1 MLITASQYPQ
11 FSDTTLESL
20 TLSLAKKILEVQK
33 SPSLNLTNDTI
44 ITITEN
50 LTDEVCNV
58 TLTGLQGVI
67 VDGVITVKNYFGFNF
82 TDGIGDYPY
91 DRTNLVDAFFHVL
104 MYHQKHELMI
114 AKNPGS
120 KQCLDYDLTNV
131 TEMNQTQPLI
141 INCSLTDYPINVN
154 NSNSSTSAKQYLI

>member
-67 VDGVITVKNYFGFNF
+67 VDGVITVKNYFAFNF

-104 MYHQKHELMI
+104 MYHQK
-114 AKNPGS
+114 
-120 KQCLDYDLTNV
+120 
-131 TEMNQTQPLI
+131 
-141 INCSLTDYPINVN
+141 
-154 NSNSSTSAKQYLI
+154 

>member
-67 VDGVITVKNYFGFNF
+67 VDGVITVKNYFAFNF

-91 DRTNLVDAFFHVL
+91 DRTNLVDAFFHIL

-154 NSNSSTSAKQYLI
+154 NSNSSTSAKQYLT

>member
-67 VDGVITVKNYFGFNF
+67 VDGVITVKNYFAFNF
-82 TDGIGDYPY
+82 TDGIGEYPY

-154 NSNSSTSAKQYLI
+154 NSNSSTSAKNYLI

>member
-20 TLSLAKKILEVQK
+20 TLNLAKKILEVQK

-44 ITITEN
+44 IKIDEN
-50 LTDEVCNV
+50 LTNETCNV
-58 TLTGLQGVI
+58 TLTGLQGTI
-67 VDGVITVKNYFGFNF
+67 VNGVITVKNYFGFNF
-82 TDGIGDYPY
+82 TDGIGTYPF
-91 DRTNLVDAFFHVL
+91 DRTNLVDAFYHIL
-104 MYHQKHELMI
+104 MYHQKYELMI
-114 AKNPGS
+114 SSNSGS
-120 KQCLDYDLTNV
+120 KQCIDYDLTNV

-154 NSNSSTSAKQYLI
+154 NSNSSTSAKPYLI

>member
-67 VDGVITVKNYFGFNF
+67 VDGVITVKNYFAFNF

-154 NSNSSTSAKQYLI
+154 NLNSSTSAKPYLI

>member
-67 VDGVITVKNYFGFNF
+67 VDGVITVKNYFAFNF
-82 TDGIGDYPY
+82 TDGIGDYPF

>member
-67 VDGVITVKNYFGFNF
+67 VDGVITVKNYFAFNF
-82 TDGIGDYPY
+82 TDGIGEYPY

-154 NSNSSTSAKQYLI
+154 NLNSSTSAKQYLI

>member
-11 FSDTTLESL
+11 FPDTTLESL

-33 SPSLNLTNDTI
+33 SPSLNLTNDMI
-44 ITITEN
+44 IKIDED
-50 LTDEVCNV
+50 LTTEVCNV
-58 TLTGLQGVI
+58 TLTGLQGTI
-67 VDGVITVKNYFGFNF
+67 VNGVIIVKNYFGFNF
-82 TDGIGDYPY
+82 TDGIGSYPF
-91 DRTNLVDAFFHVL
+91 DRTNLVDSFFHVL

-114 AKNPGS
+114 ANNPGS
-120 KQCLDYDLTNV
+120 KQCVDYDLTNV

-154 NSNSSTSAKQYLI
+154 NSNSSTSAKPYLI

>member
-154 NSNSSTSAKQYLI
+154 NSNSSTSAKPYLI

>member
-67 VDGVITVKNYFGFNF
+67 VDGVITVKNYFAFNF

>member
-154 NSNSSTSAKQYLI
+154 NSNSSTSAKNYLI

>member
-58 TLTGLQGVI
+58 TLTELQGQI
-67 VDGVITVKNYFGFNF
+67 VDGVITVKNYFAFNF
-82 TDGIGDYPY
+82 TDGIGDYPF
-91 DRTNLVDAFFHVL
+91 DRTNLVDAFFHIL

-154 NSNSSTSAKQYLI
+154 NSNSSTSAKPYLI

>member
-58 TLTGLQGVI
+58 TLTELQGQI

>member
-67 VDGVITVKNYFGFNF
+67 VDGVITVKNYFAFDF

-154 NSNSSTSAKQYLI
+154 NSNSSTSAKNYLI

>member
-67 VDGVITVKNYFGFNF
+67 VDGVITVKNYFAFNF

-91 DRTNLVDAFFHVL
+91 DRTNLVDAFFHIL

>member
-67 VDGVITVKNYFGFNF
+67 VDGVITVKNYFAFNF

-154 NSNSSTSAKQYLI
+154 NSNSSTSAKQYLT

>member
-67 VDGVITVKNYFGFNF
+67 VDGVITVKNYFSFNF
-82 TDGIGDYPY
+82 TDGIGDYPF